1 MTRRPRKS
9 RRHWIRVMER
19 IRLTQSVFDAMA
31 HHAAADHPAE
41 ACGLLLGPDGPKDG
55 VQLVDEAIAS
65 PNNAAQAGNDR
76 FEIDPGLHLRTRR
89 DLRGT
94 GRTVV
99 GLYHSHPNGSALA
112 SAVDE
117 AGARLE
123 PGLIWLIL
131 PMKTQ
136 AQTITAGF
144 PAAYLAGKQKMKPL
158 PLDIPDADPT
168 PDAD

>member
-1 MTRRPRKS
+1 
-9 RRHWIRVMER
+9 MER
-19 IRLTQSVFDAMA
+19 VAVSQAVLAAISA
-31 HHAAADHPAE
+31 HACADHPAE
-41 ACGLLLGPDGPKDG
+41 ACGLLLGPENLADG
-55 VQLVDEAIAS
+55 VQLIDEAVAS

-89 DLRGT
+89 GLRGS

-131 PMKTQ
+131 PMKLQGQ
-136 AQTITAGF
+136 AITAGF
-144 PAAYLAGKQKMKPL
+144 PAVYLAGRQRMRPL
-158 PLDIPDADPT
+158 PLDITADEDLPK
-168 PDAD
+168 

>member
-1 MTRRPRKS
+1 MD
-9 RRHWIRVMER
+9 R
-19 IRLTQSVFDAMA
+19 INVIQTVLNAIGD
-31 HHAAADHPAE
+31 HACADHPAE
-41 ACGLLLGPDGPKDG
+41 ACGLLIGPENPKDG
-55 VQLVDEAIAS
+55 IQLIDGFVPS
-65 PNNAAQAGNDR
+65 PNNAEGAGIDR

-89 DLRGT
+89 ELRGT

-131 PMKTQ
+131 PIKF
-136 AQTITAGF
+136 AGSTIAAGF
-144 PAAYLAGKQKMKPL
+144 PAAYLAGRQKMRPL
-158 PLDIPDADPT
+158 PLDISEA
-168 PDAD
+168 AAHRE